1 MNRFGQRRGE
11 ALERAQER
19 RRREDSAPRLIQR
32 VPKLES
38 LRLEIEEHQAGGRV
52 PESTHIRRIVVEHAP
67 ALLRHPLS
75 RFALQGRR
83 SRRDRSHPARSRLGL
98 HVVRGKDPCG
108 GQTGTAP
115 CQRVLHYHGIAT
127 FKP

>member
-19 RRREDSAPRLIQR
+19 RRRQDSAPRLIQR

-67 ALLRHPLS
+67 ALFDIPCLDSHCKDGGHDVTEAILRSLS
-75 RFALQGRR
+75 AGSTSFEGT
-83 SRRDRSHPARSRLGL
+83 
-98 HVVRGKDPCG
+98 DPCG

-115 CQRVLHYHGIAT
+115 CQRVLHYVGIAT

>member
-38 LRLEIEEHQAGGRV
+38 LRLDIEEHQAGGRV

-67 ALLRHPLS
+67 ALFDIPCLDTPCKEGGHDVTEAILRSLS
-75 RFALQGRR
+75 AGQTTFE
-83 SRRDRSHPARSRLGL
+83 
-98 HVVRGKDPCG
+98 GKDSCN

-115 CQRVLHYHGIAT
+115 CQRVLHFKGTAT
-127 FKP
+127 YRP